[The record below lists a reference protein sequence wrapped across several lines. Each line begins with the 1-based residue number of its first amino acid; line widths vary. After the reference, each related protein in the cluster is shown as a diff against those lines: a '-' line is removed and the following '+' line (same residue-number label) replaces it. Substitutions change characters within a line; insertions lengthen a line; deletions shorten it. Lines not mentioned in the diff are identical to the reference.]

1 MREGGWEGRGGEGRG
16 RKGGHACEER
26 AGQGPGAR
34 ARWCWSRRLHSH
46 HPLLPPHIQLT
57 RPAVPAAA
65 RRVQGGQV
73 AARAAPGGR
82 GQGDGGERGQDQ
94 GRACGRG
101 GGEEKKVGERAKGL
115 GSRHGGRGVR
125 ACGGRVPAPPARG
138 HARARARV
146 KGGAPLVSASRRD
159 RCPSRRGRVS
169 DPQTAAST
177 VYTQN
182 DRCSVC
188 VCARPL
194 CWLARAAGASRP
206 APPPSHASHARRI
219 TLPTTLLD
227 RPTPQGTALE
237 ASRPASFPQTLDT
250 AHPSRAHV
258 RTRRA
263 NGGGGGVPQV
273 SAPSPTPFRRPPRR
287 RAENR
292 EATGESAAAADRPAA
307 ARRAS
312 AFEVVPATAA
322 GERGDE
328 ASGSWSEDGLMAP
341 KGGVWLVCVDRGAAW
356 ALADIESSGSSGRAE
371 RGRAFFSTRPC
382 PSSLSSPVPRARAA
396 GIPSCRRCRDRLDK
410 RAHSLC
416 ARLYRK
422 LFWACALPEASAS
435 GSRVRDGRLS
445 QPAPLLV
452 FSLSRSHLL
461 RPTSRRRSPSLH
473 IHSGAHACANKRGH
487 RGQGKASTRSS
498 HALQRH
504 TVRPASSL
512 TPSSPP
518 GQHPTPPHISQR
530 QTRQADRLALGFQSR
545 AAHSVTVRQHRM

>member
-1 MREGGWEGRGGEGRG
+1 MWGE
-16 RKGGHACEER
+16 
-26 AGQGPGAR
+26 
-34 ARWCWSRRLHSH
+34 S
-46 HPLLPPHIQLT
+46 
-57 RPAVPAAA
+57 
-65 RRVQGGQV
+65 
-73 AARAAPGGR
+73 ARAA
-82 GQGDGGERGQDQ
+82 GEGT
-94 GRACGRG
+94 RARTSARQRR
-101 GGEEKKVGERAKGL
+101 RAPRL
-115 GSRHGGRGVR
+115 
-125 ACGGRVPAPPARG
+125 RVKARPVPKP
-138 HARARARV
+138 ARARV
-146 KGGAPLVSASRRD
+146 GPPNRR
-159 RCPSRRGRVS
+159 
-169 DPQTAAST
+169 
-177 VYTQN
+177 VYSLHTKRQVQ
-182 DRCSVC
+182 CVC
-188 VCARPL
+188 VCPAAVLASARGGG
-194 CWLARAAGASRP
+194 LASRAAPLPCLPRTTHHPANHLVGQADSPGHRPGGIKTSILPPDSRHGP
-206 APPPSHASHARRI
+206 SLTRACPHPPRQWR
-219 TLPTTLLD
+219 
-227 RPTPQGTALE
+227 
-237 ASRPASFPQTLDT
+237 
-250 AHPSRAHV
+250 
-258 RTRRA
+258 
-263 NGGGGGVPQV
+263 GGGVPQV

-487 RGQGKASTRSS
+487 RGQGKAFTRSS

>member
-1 MREGGWEGRGGEGRG
+1 MCVCPAAVLASARGGGL
-16 RKGGHACEER
+16 A
-26 AGQGPGAR
+26 
-34 ARWCWSRRLHSH
+34 S
-46 HPLLPPHIQLT
+46 
-57 RPAVPAAA
+57 
-65 RRVQGGQV
+65 
-73 AARAAPGGR
+73 RAAPLPCLPRTTHHPANHLVGQADSPGHRPGGIKTSILPP
-82 GQGDGGERGQDQ
+82 D
-94 GRACGRG
+94 
-101 GGEEKKVGERAKGL
+101 
-115 GSRHGGRGVR
+115 SRHGPSLTR
-125 ACGGRVPAPPARG
+125 ACPHPPRQW
-138 HARARARV
+138 R
-146 KGGAPLVSASRRD
+146 
-159 RCPSRRGRVS
+159 
-169 DPQTAAST
+169 
-177 VYTQN
+177 
-182 DRCSVC
+182 
-188 VCARPL
+188 
-194 CWLARAAGASRP
+194 
-206 APPPSHASHARRI
+206 
-219 TLPTTLLD
+219 
-227 RPTPQGTALE
+227 
-237 ASRPASFPQTLDT
+237 
-250 AHPSRAHV
+250 
-258 RTRRA
+258 
-263 NGGGGGVPQV
+263 GGGVPQV
-273 SAPSPTPFRRPPRR
+273 SVPLSPHPPSAPASTHPLRGGEAAVAPSPTPFRRPPRR

-312 AFEVVPATAA
+312 AFEVVPATAV